1 MVYAHGT
8 CRPTKHQHVHG
19 MLPRPGK
26 TCQDPTSGPV
36 QLCHGRNGDL
46 RPRDS
51 GLDECTSPPQSAH
64 RSSICA
70 RCFAPLLHRLRKRSG
85 RRDASQI
92 VLAPFRSVNGRD
104 SFVSRDRTP
113 LASRAR
119 DRKLPRFGQDE
130 SHGEDETCAPLGADA
145 VSVEGVVQLSPHIRT
160 LQTAAEQAKPRR
172 IGPNGV
178 QHGPG
183 ERPEIRSG
191 PWRPGGGAG
200 GASRAA
206 LARAGAGGAGVG
218 LLRRLGLAS
227 KFAVEFGAT
236 PVSSAVGMTTNG
248 LEQRTGLPLSA
259 FRPSPATGRMYLLG
273 GVGLSVVEVLLARQL
288 GISPQPLFLLTALVL
303 GIDQV
308 LLGGAVF
315 ETLLS
320 SVRPEIKN
328 RVVYHEAGHLLLA
341 YLLGCPVQSVTLS
354 AIETLQRTSIGVLA
368 PGTAFFDAELNRSAQ
383 TGIISRDTLDRYSI
397 VVMGGIAAEAM
408 VFGAAEGGRD
418 DERTLIEFLQRNV
431 ASNTGGFGMDQVAE
445 QARWSAVNAIELLR
459 KHRDMY
465 DRLVAILEKNRG
477 ESIGACILEME
488 GHPVTS

>member
-1 MVYAHGT
+1 MARTRPALLLVLTLCLWRESCSFHRTFGRSRPRLSKRSRAGSVRMVYSMDQESDLKSALDRG
-8 CRPTKHQHVHG
+8 
-19 MLPRPGK
+19 
-26 TCQDPTSGPV
+26 DPEAALVELRELRSLEPELAA
-36 QLCHGRNGDL
+36 QALDL
-46 RPRDS
+46 
-51 GLDECTSPPQSAH
+51 
-64 RSSICA
+64 CA
-70 RCFAPLLHRLRKRSG
+70 RPASDEVRDPVTGSGFSMAELSGQMMVSAAQEARLQR
-85 RRDASQI
+85 
-92 VLAPFRSVNGRD
+92 
-104 SFVSRDRTP
+104 
-113 LASRAR
+113 
-119 DRKLPRFGQDE
+119 
-130 SHGEDETCAPLGADA
+130 CY
-145 VSVEGVVQLSPHIRT
+145 
-160 LQTAAEQAKPRR
+160 EQ
-172 IGPNGV
+172 
-178 QHGPG
+178 
-183 ERPEIRSG
+183 
-191 PWRPGGGAG
+191 
-200 GASRAA
+200 
-206 LARAGAGGAGVG
+206 
-218 LLRRLGLAS
+218 LRRLGLAS